1 MLFTD
6 TPADRMYERMMT
18 RIPNFRSRGG
28 GRRIGEIDLENAR
41 LIISNAS
48 VKIGKST
55 YKEKIKLTV
64 REEKARRSEKRKE
77 NLFGKKGY
85 EMDFKNKRHKEIFVT
100 TAARLEKN
108 NSLLA
113 AVYLLT
119 ANGRLWAD
127 AEPCISRDS
136 IDFDSIKR
144 GKYSIGAYA
153 LLCAAKGLCFGT
165 ESMNIADMSD
175 RSVIPDVAFGLICNA
190 MMIKRYGLK
199 ALDLFNVSDE
209 ALNETEKP
217 NTVNCEDGRYAE
229 KEAETA

>member
-1 MLFTD
+1 MLFTE
-6 TPADRMYERMMT
+6 TASDRKYERMMT

-28 GRRIGEIDLENAR
+28 GRRIGETDLENAR

-55 YKEKIKLTV
+55 YREKIKLTV

-119 ANGRLWAD
+119 ASGRLWAD
-127 AEPCISRDS
+127 AEPCISRNS

-144 GKYSIGAYA
+144 GKHSIGAYA
-153 LLCAAKGLCFGT
+153 LFCAAKDLYLGT

-199 ALDLFNVSDE
+199 ALDSINVSDE
-209 ALNETEKP
+209 ALSETEKP
-217 NTVNCEDGRYAE
+217 NTANCEGGRYAE

>member
-1 MLFTD
+1 MLFTE
-6 TPADRMYERMMT
+6 TASDRKYERMMT

-28 GRRIGEIDLENAR
+28 GRRIGETDLENAR

-100 TAARLEKN
+100 KAAGLEKN

-119 ANGRLWAD
+119 ASGRLWAD
-127 AEPCISRDS
+127 AEPCISRNS
-136 IDFDSIKR
+136 IDFDCIKR
-144 GKYSIGAYA
+144 GKYSVGTYA
-153 LLCAAKGLCFGT
+153 LLCAAKDMYLGT

-175 RSVIPDVAFGLICNA
+175 RSIIPDVAFGLICNA

-199 ALDLFNVSDE
+199 ALDSINVSDE

-217 NTVNCEDGRYAE
+217 NTTSCEDGRYAE